1 MAKRPNGQLSLRE
14 ALAQP
19 VTKKRTIEG
28 IDNCFLTNL
37 ICFYTLSKEFPEV
50 IQISDSE
57 EANSDISS
65 DESIDDENDENVEA
79 APVNCMIETLL
90 RAECNK
96 VCCSD
101 KKSVYQ
107 PKDSKTLALFTNKNR
122 KFLQAWYDKYK
133 WITLC
138 ITKKRVFCVNCRFAQ
153 SHKLLIFSKK
163 SDPAF
168 YYRICKLQ
176 KSY

>member
-1 MAKRPNGQLSLRE
+1 MDRMIKSLLSYSKVL
-14 ALAQP
+14 LK
-19 VTKKRTIEG
+19 VSI
-28 IDNCFLTNL
+28 IVFLLTSRLL
-37 ICFYTLSKEFPEV
+37 ICFYSLSKESPKV
-50 IQISDSE
+50 IQISDSSSDSE
-57 EANSDISS
+57 EANSDISL
-65 DESIDDENDENVEA
+65 DESIDDKNDENVEA
-79 APVNCMIETLL
+79 ASVNCMTEALL

-138 ITKKRVFCVNCRFAQ
+138 IAKKRVFCVNCRFAQ
-153 SHKLLIFSKK
+153 AIS
-163 SDPAF
+163 
-168 YYRICKLQ
+168 C
-176 KSY
+176 